1 MKVLQINTVYQNG
14 GSTGRI
20 AWEIQ
25 RLSQEKGID
34 AYVAYGYSTG
44 NGRCDHEKELQGT
57 LRRKL
62 NILRC
67 RMWPRHGFYNE
78 EETKRLIRWMNEIK
92 PDIIHLHNIH
102 NSYINVGVLFDYI
115 KVHNIPVVWTLHD
128 CWSFTGWCAYFDYA
142 GCDKWQTHCHNC
154 PNIHDYPTTWFF
166 DLSESNFDKKREC
179 FSGVK
184 SLTLVTP
191 SQWLA
196 DLTRKSYLKEY
207 PVKVINNG
215 IDTSVFKPC
224 NDDSDIRNK
233 YGIGDSKMIL
243 AMAMQMGKRKGID
256 YLLAM
261 REQLNADECLV
272 LVGGKPSEME
282 KLKTDRCV
290 CIPRT
295 SNVEE
300 LAAIYSA
307 ADVFINPTLE
317 DNFPTTNI
325 EALSCGTPVI
335 TFRTG
340 GSVESVDDSVGM
352 IVEKGDGEALLHT
365 VREVLAKGKSSYTNA
380 CREKALRLYDKRER
394 FMEYIELY
402 KKISIRNL

>member
-1 MKVLQINTVYQNG
+1 MKVLQINTVYKNG

-25 RLSQEKGID
+25 RLSREEGID
-34 AYVAYGYSTG
+34 AYVAYGYNTG
-44 NGRCDHEKELQGT
+44 NEVSDHEMELQGL
-57 LRRKL
+57 LRRKA

-67 RMWPRHGFYNE
+67 RLWPRHGFYNE
-78 EETKRLIRWMNEIK
+78 AETRKLLKWVNEIK

-102 NSYINVGVLFDYI
+102 NSYVNVKILFDYI
-115 KVHNIPVVWTLHD
+115 KTHDIPVVWTLHD

-142 GCDKWQTHCHNC
+142 GCDKWKTHCQNC
-154 PNIHDYPTTWFF
+154 PNKHDYPVTWFF
-166 DLSESNFDKKREC
+166 DLSESNFDKKRAC
-179 FSGVK
+179 FCGVK
-184 SLTLVTP
+184 NMTLVAP

-196 DLTRKSYLKEY
+196 DLTRNSFLKNY
-207 PVKVINNG
+207 PVRVINNG
-215 IDTSVFKPC
+215 IDTTVFKPYG
-224 NDDSDIRNK
+224 NSSDVRKK
-233 YGIGDSKMIL
+233 YGIGDRKMIL

-261 REQLNADECLV
+261 REQLNTDECLV
-272 LVGGKPSEME
+272 LVGGKLEEMV
-282 KLKTDRCV
+282 KIKTERCV
-290 CIPRT
+290 CVPRT

-300 LAAIYSA
+300 LSAIYSA

-335 TFRTG
+335 TFHTG
-340 GSVESVDDSVGM
+340 GSVESVDPKVGM
-352 IVEKGDGEALLHT
+352 IVEKGDGKELLMAI
-365 VREVLAKGKSSYTNA
+365 REVLKKGKSTYSEA
-380 CREKALRLYDKRER
+380 CREKALRLYDKRDR

-402 KKISIRNL
+402 KEIIENK